1 MLKRLKIV
9 TQTLAI
15 ISYVIIFGFVLI
27 LAPMVFGWMPIVI
40 QSPSMEPSIKTGS
53 IVYYNKNIDEK
64 DLKVGDVITFKND
77 AKAPLVTHRLMI
89 IENET
94 KTVRTMGDANGVL
107 DQNHLPIKNII
118 GKVGTL
124 YLPKVGFYITYMQN
138 PVVIT
143 VFAGII
149 VSNIVVGYFLS
160 KNEGDEEEN

>member
-1 MLKRLKIV
+1 
-9 TQTLAI
+9 
-15 ISYVIIFGFVLI
+15 
-27 LAPMVFGWMPIVI
+27 
-40 QSPSMEPSIKTGS
+40 
-53 IVYYNKNIDEK
+53 
-64 DLKVGDVITFKND
+64 
-77 AKAPLVTHRLMI
+77 LVTHRLMI

-138 PVVIT
+138 PVVIA

-160 KNEGDEEEN
+160 KNEGDEEKREEK